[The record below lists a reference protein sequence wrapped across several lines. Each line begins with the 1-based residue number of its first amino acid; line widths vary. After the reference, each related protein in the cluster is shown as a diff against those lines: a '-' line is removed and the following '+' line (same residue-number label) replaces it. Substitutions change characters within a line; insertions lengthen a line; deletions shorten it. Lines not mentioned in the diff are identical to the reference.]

1 MKDRVAAISGQ
12 WYLDRGSGDMFQIV
26 GVDEDDGTIDVQ
38 QSDGSLEEISVD
50 AWVTRSLE
58 RCDQPE
64 DWVGSFDDL
73 EADDIGLPE
82 TRAEPHGAEVPMER
96 ALLEIEERRIGGTS
110 EIDE

>member
-1 MKDRVAAISGQ
+1 MNNRMAAVPGQ
-12 WYLDRGSGDMFQIV
+12 WYLDGGSRDVFQIV
-26 GVDEDDGTIDVQ
+26 SVDEEDGSIDIQ
-38 QSDGSLEEISVD
+38 HADGSLEETSVD

-58 RCDQPE
+58 RCEQPE

-82 TRAEPHGAEVPMER
+82 THADPHGAEVPMER
-96 ALLEIEERRIGGTS
+96 ALLEIEEKRITAMK